1 MHDQAALDYDLEVFA
16 PREERRSTP
25 LKVVKNNNNKK
36 KKKLFG
42 RFAVDMKLVKGV
54 ATVTFVL
61 SLVVSV
67 LVSQATAT
75 MLMGDI
81 QVQKDQLTELQSE
94 YDYLN
99 NELAMKANI
108 TEIEEYAQNQ
118 LGLVKMERGQVSY
131 VAQNDQDTVTRNK
144 TGFSRVTQWISD
156 MASAVAEYFKG

>member
-1 MHDQAALDYDLEVFA
+1 MHSQAALDYDLEVFA
-16 PREERRSTP
+16 PREERRREP
-25 LKVVKNNNNKK
+25 LKVVKNKK
-36 KKKLFG
+36 KKKTKLFG
-42 RFAVDMKLVKGV
+42 RFAVDMKLVKAV
-54 ATVTFVL
+54 AVVTFVL

-81 QVQKDQLTELQSE
+81 QVQKDTLTELQSE

-131 VAQNDQDTVTRNK
+131 VAQSDKDTVTRSK
-144 TGFSRVTQWISD
+144 TGFGRVTQWL
-156 MASAVAEYFKG
+156 AETANAVAEYFKG

>member
-1 MHDQAALDYDLEVFA
+1 MHSQAALDYDLEVFA
-16 PREERRSTP
+16 PREERRREP
-25 LKVVKNNNNKK
+25 LKVVKNKK
-36 KKKLFG
+36 KKKTKLFG
-42 RFAVDMKLVKGV
+42 RFAVDMKLVKVV
-54 ATVTFVL
+54 AVVTFVL

-81 QVQKDQLTELQSE
+81 QVQN
-94 YDYLN
+94 LN

-131 VAQNDQDTVTRNK
+131 VAQSDKDTVTRSK
-144 TGFSRVTQWISD
+144 TGFSRVTQWLGET
-156 MASAVAEYFKG
+156 ASAIAEYFKG

>member
-1 MHDQAALDYDLEVFA
+1 MHSQAALDYDLEVFA
-16 PREERRSTP
+16 PREQRRREP
-25 LKVVKNNNNKK
+25 LKVVKNKK
-36 KKKLFG
+36 KKKTKLFG
-42 RFAVDMKLVKGV
+42 LFAVDMKTVKAV
-54 ATVTFVL
+54 AVATFVL

-81 QVQKDQLTELQSE
+81 QVQKDALTELQSE

-131 VAQNDQDTVTRNK
+131 VAQSDKDTVTRSK
-144 TGFSRVTQWISD
+144 TGFSRVTQWL
-156 MASAVAEYFKG
+156 AETANAVAEYFKG

>member
-1 MHDQAALDYDLEVFA
+1 M
-16 PREERRSTP
+16 
-25 LKVVKNNNNKK
+25 
-36 KKKLFG
+36 
-42 RFAVDMKLVKGV
+42 VKGV

-81 QVQKDQLTELQSE
+81 QVQKDELTELQSE

-131 VAQNDQDTVTRNK
+131 VAQDDQDTVTRSK

>member
-1 MHDQAALDYDLEVFA
+1 MHSQAALDYDLEVFA
-16 PREERRSTP
+16 PREERRREP
-25 LKVVKNNNNKK
+25 LKVVKNKK
-36 KKKLFG
+36 TKKTKLFG
-42 RFAVDMKLVKGV
+42 RFAVDMKLVKVV
-54 ATVTFVL
+54 AVVTFVL

-81 QVQKDQLTELQSE
+81 QVQKDALTELQSE

-131 VAQNDQDTVTRNK
+131 VAQSDKDTVTRSK
-144 TGFSRVTQWISD
+144 TGFSRVTQWLGET
-156 MASAVAEYFKG
+156 ASAIAEDFKG

>member
-1 MHDQAALDYDLEVFA
+1 MHEQAALDYDLEVFA

-25 LKVVKNNNNKK
+25 LKVVKNNTKK

-42 RFAVDMKLVKGV
+42 RFAVDMRMIKGV

-81 QVQKDQLTELQSE
+81 QVQKDELTELQSE

-131 VAQNDQDTVTRNK
+131 VAQDDQDTVTRSK